1 MLDTK
6 IDICTRNGTAII
18 CRTQRG
24 KRPGRN
30 SNFSKNGPAMLNA
43 KINACTRNGTAIIGR
58 NLEISGPAAIA
69 GLAE

>member
-1 MLDTK
+1 
-6 IDICTRNGTAII
+6 
-18 CRTQRG
+18 
-24 KRPGRN
+24 
-30 SNFSKNGPAMLNA
+30 MLNA